1 MVAELQNNFALAE
14 QDLRALLAMDAD
26 NTTALNALGY
36 TMLLH
41 TDRYEEAQKLIQ
53 RAYLLN
59 PGDPAIM
66 DSLGWALFLRGDAQQ
81 ALPHLEKAMAMM
93 PDPEIAAHLGEVYW
107 FLGSRDDAMK
117 AWQRGL
123 GQVPNHKNILETMR
137 RLKVEQQNE
146 EVGQ

>member
-1 MVAELQNNFALAE
+1 
-14 QDLRALLAMDAD
+14 
-26 NTTALNALGY
+26 
-36 TMLLH
+36 
-41 TDRYEEAQKLIQ
+41 
-53 RAYLLN
+53 YLLN